1 MADKPK
7 NHDKGD
13 KDKEFNIDIKT
24 ARRILA
30 WVNAANRPED
40 LTRPPEV
47 LLHLHI
53 EYRKRGFPE
62 RHELPHGEREE
73 HKEHKKKGHKKD
85 EHAELADMKV
95 ATEIL
100 KRRDEN
106 PVFGFLRIRDLLDIG
121 LLRDLL
127 REWLRYFSRASK
139 GEWTGPFTL
148 PAGAFDRPVH
158 AAVVHTG
165 KVLFFGL
172 PTGKDSWLWTPDGAA
187 AGTVEATSN
196 KPGDSL
202 FCAGHS
208 FLSDGRLLVVGGGG
222 DGTGPRHNHG
232 WIFDPAPAAQSW
244 TRTAGNGTP
253 GNGDMAFFRWYPT
266 LVTMGDEPGR
276 VLVVSGDDTSGTD
289 VRQPEVYMETTD
301 RFELVWGPGGV
312 GDTSAEHSF
321 PQIYPG
327 LNLLP
332 GGEVFYTPTGW
343 HSGGCSGAANYDAAK
358 PSGFYEFESMSPP
371 IKASWTDIGTQ
382 DDAAEDAIDRVK
394 GMAVLLVQPTYPFVQ
409 VMVVGGGKDPESA
422 TTFQM
427 INLSTLVPK
436 WGPPVTLP
444 DGLARVNPNLVALPD
459 GTVFVSGGRP
469 LTGTPPNAGACWI
482 YDPVAM
488 TWQECDALANRR
500 GYHSIAVLL
509 PDGRVVTAGNECPAD
524 STYEVF
530 SPPYLFASDGTL
542 APRPEIT
549 SLPDQ
554 VHHGHEFTIETPS
567 PSTIA
572 KVVLVRPMAVT
583 HQTDSEQ
590 RVVQLPFLTTGP
602 TEVTATAP
610 NGWHPHALA
619 PRGWYMLFLIDQDG
633 VPSVARFMHLH

>member
-1 MADKPK
+1 
-7 NHDKGD
+7 
-13 KDKEFNIDIKT
+13 
-24 ARRILA
+24 
-30 WVNAANRPED
+30 
-40 LTRPPEV
+40 
-47 LLHLHI
+47 
-53 EYRKRGFPE
+53 
-62 RHELPHGEREE
+62 
-73 HKEHKKKGHKKD
+73 
-85 EHAELADMKV
+85 
-95 ATEIL
+95 
-100 KRRDEN
+100 
-106 PVFGFLRIRDLLDIG
+106 
-121 LLRDLL
+121 
-127 REWLRYFSRASK
+127 
-139 GEWTGPFTL
+139 
-148 PAGAFDRPVH
+148 
-158 AAVVHTG
+158 
-165 KVLFFGL
+165 
-172 PTGKDSWLWTPDGAA
+172 
-187 AGTVEATSN
+187 
-196 KPGDSL
+196 
-202 FCAGHS
+202 
-208 FLSDGRLLVVGGGG
+208 
-222 DGTGPRHNHG
+222 
-232 WIFDPAPAAQSW
+232 
-244 TRTAGNGTP
+244 
-253 GNGDMAFFRWYPT
+253 MAFFRWYPT

-301 RFELVWGPGGV
+301 RFELVWGSGGV

-343 HSGGCSGAANYDAAK
+343 HSGGCSGAANYDPAK
-358 PSGFYEFESMSPP
+358 PSGFYEFASMSPP

-394 GMAVLLVQPTYPFVQ
+394 GMAILLLQPTYPFVQ

-427 INLSTLVPK
+427 INLSMLVPK

-567 PSTIA
+567 PYTIA

-619 PRGWYMLFLIDQDG
+619 PRGWYMVFLIDQDG